1 MPTFYDLL
9 QVSPLASQAV
19 IAAAHERLSASIE
32 GNDAAAASQRK
43 ALNDAFFTLG
53 DPERRERYDRI
64 LLGLAVS
71 EAPTEKSR
79 LRSKAVPIVL
89 WLGACAVVLGYI
101 QYNRTNQM
109 RIVEHQEQRIRN
121 VIAAEERQM
130 DPRTAEEKEADR
142 EADRR
147 RREEE
152 LRLREERQKQQ
163 ELERAERD
171 QQRNLEQ
178 TRREA
183 DDNMRRRLAAEEQAA
198 REHDRELREKERLE
212 KQALENEYREAQRR
226 LEREKSAAR
235 RLEAENDRYRRP
247 TPY

>member
-1 MPTFYDLL
+1 MQTFYDLL
-9 QVSPLASQAV
+9 QVSPHASQAV
-19 IAAAHERLSASIE
+19 IAAAHERLSAGIE
-32 GNDAAAASQRK
+32 DSDVAATSQRK

-71 EAPTEKSR
+71 EAPSKKSG
-79 LRSKAVPIVL
+79 LRSKAVPILL
-89 WLGACAVVLGYI
+89 WLGACAVALGYI
-101 QYNRTNQM
+101 QYHRTSQI
-109 RIVEHQEQRIRN
+109 RAVEYQEQRMRN
-121 VIAAEERQM
+121 IIAAEERQM
-130 DPRTAEEKEADR
+130 DPRTTAEKEADR
-142 EADRR
+142 EADRL
-147 RREEE
+147 RREEDQ
-152 LRLREERQKQQ
+152 RLREERRKQQ

-171 QQRNLEQ
+171 QQRSLEQ

-183 DDNMRRRLAAEEQAA
+183 DDNMRRRQAAEEQAA
-198 REHDRELREKERLE
+198 REHDRELREKERQE